1 MLSYGIITPAH
12 NEEPFLEDFMR
23 SVISQTWRPDAF
35 VIVDDGSDDSTAEI
49 ARRLAAAHDWI
60 HVVERPGEP
69 HHQIG
74 SKVVETFRYGL
85 DRFPDNTWDA
95 VVKLDAD
102 LILPPDYFQRVLQQL
117 IDEPET
123 GICGGVCAVPVQDP
137 AGRETEQRE
146 VEKLTDLY
154 HVRGPIKTYRM
165 ACYRDI
171 GGLPSIYG
179 WDTLDELLAEYHGWK
194 IRVLPDLVVT
204 HRRPT
209 GAKTPP
215 LRLHKMTGEM
225 FYRLGY
231 GPVISLV
238 ASAKRFR
245 MKPFVISTLWSY
257 LGYLKAALKKP
268 EQYVTPAQ
276 RIFIRKLRYRRMRE
290 KIAANRAHTS

>member
-1 MLSYGIITPAH
+1 MLPYGIITPAH
-12 NEEPFLEDFMR
+12 NEEPFIADFMR
-23 SVISQTWRPDAF
+23 SVIAQTHRPAAF
-35 VIVDDGSDDSTAEI
+35 VIVDDGSDDRTADLARDI
-49 ARRLAAAHDWI
+49 AAGHDWI
-60 HVVERPGEP
+60 HVLDRPGETR
-69 HHQIG
+69 HQIG
-74 SKVVETFRYGL
+74 SKVVETFRFGL
-85 DRFPDNTWDA
+85 RQFPGNRWEA

-102 LILPPDYFQRVLQQL
+102 LILPPDYFERVMQQL
-117 IDEPET
+117 EEEPDV
-123 GICGGVCAVPVQDP
+123 GICGGVCAVPLRDHTG
-137 AGRETEQRE
+137 AETDRLS
-146 VEKLTDLY
+146 VEKLTDRY

-171 GGLPSIYG
+171 GGLPPIYG

-231 GPVISLV
+231 GPVISLI
-238 ASAKRFR
+238 ASAKRYR
-245 MKPFVISTLWSY
+245 MKPTGISALWSY
-257 LGYLKAALKKP
+257 FGYLQAAMRKP

-276 RIFIRKLRYRRMRE
+276 RIFIRKLRYRRMRD
-290 KIAANRAHTS
+290 KIAGKRA